1 MVETQEV
8 VGKKANHRAPIVLIT
23 AGMLRAHPDP
33 ETTNLELIDVENY
46 QVVVH
51 KGQFKPGDLSVYIQ
65 PDTIVPQ
72 TEPFKFIWEKYVT
85 IDGTV
90 PANRR
95 RITVRKF
102 RKEWS
107 EGMLLPASEFFS
119 TDASGIVA
127 GSRTLSETSALF
139 HTYIKP
145 GDDVS
150 DILGLEHY
158 DPDVHASNAP
168 TAGGV
173 SVKGPKRK
181 GKYPR
186 SILGWIKFIWRA
198 LTGSGKL
205 KVEDVPFHVPT
216 YDVDALKNYKSAFD
230 NLYWLHDDAGVTLR
244 DPVCVVVTEKVHGS
258 NARFLYLDGEMY
270 AGSRNLWKAKDS
282 NCVWRKALKQNPWIE
297 DWCKEHEGFA
307 LYGEVTPTQGGFS
320 YGCKDGEVKFFWFD
334 IYTPGKEWVDYDDY
348 GTYGINESIGKYMV
362 PLLYY
367 GPYNFEKISKLVDG
381 TSIAAGG
388 KHIREGVVIRTAREV
403 SQRGLGRTQLKI
415 VSNTFLEK
423 DNK

>member
-1 MVETQEV
+1 METIE
-8 VGKKANHRAPIVLIT
+8 KKASHRAPIVRIEAL
-23 AGMLRAHPDP
+23 LPHPDHD
-33 ETTNLELIDVENY
+33 TTNLELVVSNGY
-46 QVVVH
+46 QLVVR
-51 KGQFKPGDLSVYIQ
+51 KGQFSVGDLAVQIF
-65 PDTIVPQ
+65 PDTIVPC

-107 EGMLLPASEFFS
+107 EGLLLPASEFYEEFKTAYKLEDGS
-119 TDASGIVA
+119 TIGQFL
-127 GSRTLSETSALF
+127 T
-139 HTYIKP
+139 P
-145 GDDVS
+145 GVDVS
-150 DILGLEHY
+150 DLLGLEHY
-158 DPDVHASNAP
+158 DPDVHAANAP

-181 GKYPR
+181 GRYPR

-216 YDVDALKNYKSAFD
+216 YDVDALKNYKNAFD
-230 NLYWLHDDAGVTLR
+230 NLEAMVLDTSGCMTMAYTHPVT
-244 DPVCVVVTEKVHGS
+244 VVVTEKVHGS
-258 NARFLYLDGEMY
+258 NARFVYLDGEMY
-270 AGSRNLWKAKDS
+270 AGSRQLWKAKDS

-307 LYGEVTPTQGGFS
+307 LYGEVAPTQGGFS

-348 GTYGINESIGKYMV
+348 GTYGINEAIGKYMV

-403 SQRGLGRTQLKI
+403 SQRGLGRTQLKL
-415 VSNTFLEK
+415 VSNVFLER

>member
-1 MVETQEV
+1 METIE
-8 VGKKANHRAPIVLIT
+8 KKANHRAPIVLIT
-23 AGMLRAHPDP
+23 AAMLRPHPDP
-33 ETTNLELIDVENY
+33 ETTSLELIDVENY
-46 QVVVH
+46 QVVVR
-51 KGQFKPGDLSVYIQ
+51 KGQFKPGDLAVYIQ

-85 IDGTV
+85 VDGTV

-107 EGMLLPASEFFS
+107 EGLLLPIREFGFS
-119 TDASGIVA
+119 TVNDGPGVTV
-127 GSRTLSETSALF
+127 TLTEYNWPVITDKLF
-139 HTYIKP
+139 KL
-145 GDDVS
+145 GDDLS
-150 DILGLEHY
+150 DFLKLEHY

-216 YDVDALKNYKSAFD
+216 YDVDALKNYKNAFD
-230 NLYWLHDDAGVTLR
+230 NLQGVDRAVLT
-244 DPVCVVVTEKVHGS
+244 DPVTVVVTEKVHGS

-270 AGSRNLWKAKDS
+270 AGSRQLWKAKDS

-307 LYGEVTPTQGGFS
+307 LYGEVAPTQGGFS

-348 GTYGINESIGKYMV
+348 GTYGINEAIGKYMV

-415 VSNTFLEK
+415 VSNVFLEK

>member
-1 MVETQEV
+1 MDNKPQHHKVPVIRIKAIDTHPNADNLEIVRLEGYQLV
-8 VGKKANHRAPIVLIT
+8 VG
-23 AGMLRAHPDP
+23 
-33 ETTNLELIDVENY
+33 
-46 QVVVH
+46 
-51 KGQFKPGDLSVYIQ
+51 KGQFKVGDLAVQVY
-65 PDTIVPQ
+65 PDSIVPQ
-72 TEPFKFIWEKYVT
+72 AQPFAFLWEGH
-85 IDGTV
+85 IGLDGTV
-90 PANRR
+90 PMKYRR
-95 RITVRKF
+95 VTVRKF

-107 EGMLLPASEFFS
+107 EGLLLPIREFAIDITS
-119 TDASGIVA
+119 NDTEQIDAGLADGKGDFVTVTA
-127 GSRTLSETSALF
+127 
-139 HTYIKP
+139 
-145 GDDVS
+145 GDDIS
-150 DILGLEHY
+150 ELLGVIHY

-173 SVKGPKRK
+173 SVKGPKHK
-181 GKYPR
+181 GRYPR

-216 YDVDALKNYKSAFD
+216 YDVDALKNYKNAFD
-230 NLYWLHDDAGVTLR
+230 NLQGVDRAVLT
-244 DPVCVVVTEKVHGS
+244 DPVTVVVTEKVHGS
-258 NARFLYLDGEMY
+258 NARFVYLDGEMY
-270 AGSRNLWKAKDS
+270 AGSRQLWKAKDS

-334 IYTPGKEWVDYDDY
+334 IYTPGKDWVDYDDY
-348 GTYGINESIGKYMV
+348 GTYGINEAIGKYMV